1 VFRTGDIVR
10 LGDDELLRFV
20 GRVDQQI
27 KINGVRIEPA
37 EIEAVLRRVPG
48 VTDAA
53 VIAGGGDGRPM
64 LLAYVAVPGAVAGA
78 VPGAPTGDRPAMRA
92 ALLARLRAEL
102 PPVMQP
108 AHLILLD
115 VLPRLAGAKLDV
127 GALSRPD
134 KRGALRRLL
143 GKAMGRR

>member
-53 VIAGGGDGRPM
+53 VIARGGDGHPM
-64 LLAYVAVPGAVAGA
+64 LLAYVAVPGAVRGIA
-78 VPGAPTGDRPAMRA
+78 PGAPAGDLHVIRA

-108 AHLILLD
+108 EHLMLLD

-127 GALSRPD
+127 GALPRPD
-134 KRGALRRLL
+134 GHGVVRRLL
-143 GKAMGRR
+143 GKVTGRR